1 MKLRRLFVAPGPW
14 HCYRP
19 GSPTFGTCP
28 PSWSMCAPSSI
39 VCSRMNYSFFLL
51 LLSFLRWYFFW
62 SYSRGLDF
70 SSMCSAPLFF
80 STVTLCLV
88 TEIPNRWPF
97 LAYLLELIL
106 LYG

>member
-1 MKLRRLFVAPGPW
+1 MALLSAGLACFW
-14 HCYRP
+14 HLPPLLEHVCAFQYCVQSDELQF
-19 GSPTFGTCP
+19 SP
-28 PSWSMCAPSSI
+28 
-39 VCSRMNYSFFLL
+39 L

-62 SYSRGLDF
+62 SCSRGLDF